1 MKKLAIISEFN
12 PFHNGHKYLIDKAK
26 EITGTDVS
34 ISLMSG
40 DFVQRGEASLIDKYS
55 RADAALDN
63 GFDLVI
69 EMPNFI
75 SLQSA
80 EFFAHKSIELLNKL
94 KIDYLAFGIE
104 HIDSEKFLEISDRII
119 NNNGKLEEI
128 TKHYLNNKHSFTE
141 ARYLALKSFLGGN
154 DFISSNNIL
163 ALEYMRSI
171 SKINPNIKPIPIRR
185 IGANNQ
191 DLDIKDEKFASSTS
205 IRRNLSGEIKNL
217 MPYSSYQKLQDFQ
230 KNYKQANKEK
240 LFDIFKY
247 KLMIEDSPIRDSLCY
262 EEGLDNYFRDLLKD
276 NPSYDEFIDLAVS
289 RRNTKARINRLIINY
304 IINNEKCLNEIDFD
318 FIKVLAFN
326 ENATS
331 VFKEIKGDLQIV
343 IRKSDIIK
351 LSTDDLLIYEN
362 MIRASKLYSLLID
375 RKLNSDF
382 TRNITIKKKGLFQN
396 E

>member
-12 PFHNGHKYLIDKAK
+12 PFHNGHKYLTDKAK
-26 EITGTDVS
+26 EITEAEVS

-80 EFFAHKSIELLNKL
+80 EFFSYKSIELLNKL

-104 HIDSEKFLEISDRII
+104 NLDSKKFLDTSYRII
-119 NNNGKLEEI
+119 NNNGKLEEL

-171 SKINPNIKPIPIRR
+171 SKINQNIKPIPIRR

-247 KLMIEDSPIRDSLCY
+247 KLMIEESPIRDSLCY

-276 NPSYDEFIDLAVS
+276 NPSYDEFIDLAIS
-289 RRNTKARINRLIINY
+289 KRNTKARINRLILNY
-304 IINNEKCLNEIDFD
+304 ILNNDKCLNEIDFD

-326 ENATS
+326 ENATR

-382 TRNITIKKKGLFQN
+382 TRNITIKKTYEAN
-396 E
+396 

>member
-12 PFHNGHKYLIDKAK
+12 PFHNGHKYLTDKAK
-26 EITGTDVS
+26 EITEADVS

-80 EFFAHKSIELLNKL
+80 EFFSYKSIELLNKL

-104 HIDSEKFLEISDRII
+104 NLDSKKFLDTSYRII
-119 NNNGKLEEI
+119 NNNGKLEEL

-171 SKINPNIKPIPIRR
+171 SKINQNIKPIPIRR

-247 KLMIEDSPIRDSLCY
+247 KLMIEESPIRDSLCY

-276 NPSYDEFIDLAVS
+276 NPSYDEFIDLAIS
-289 RRNTKARINRLIINY
+289 KRNTKARINRLILNY
-304 IINNEKCLNEIDFD
+304 ILNNDKCLNEIDFD

-326 ENATS
+326 ENATR

-382 TRNITIKKKGLFQN
+382 TRNITIKKTYEAN
-396 E
+396 